1 MGTVARLT
9 SAGMD
14 LARRI
19 GVPDDETMSRCQLL
33 PVSSTQRRPRLVDPE
48 NPRMW
53 ARPGASA
60 ARRRE
65 RSRPWRSRW
74 RTRSAQE
81 PQRLADLPHC
91 WMPNAPDLVADVL
104 PRFGQTRQD
113 YRSRPEVSAS
123 VDKRHR
129 RRDGDSTC
137 STTRE
142 PRRRVGLLSDLR
154 TTCGSSRASSGS
166 SSTVRSPR
174 ARRAGRSQLGS
185 PRSSIGSSAAFHTQV
200 RQARQARCQP
210 RLRMSRQPSSLRT
223 GHPRNGVHLG
233 EQHQARQPTR

>member
-1 MGTVARLT
+1 
-9 SAGMD
+9 
-14 LARRI
+14 
-19 GVPDDETMSRCQLL
+19 MSRCQLL

-53 ARPGASA
+53 ARAGASA
-60 ARRRE
+60 ARPRE

-91 WMPNAPDLVADVL
+91 WMPNAPDLLADVL

-113 YRSRPEVSAS
+113 YRSRPEVGAS

-137 STTRE
+137 NHRAPGRRGPTGSTCA
-142 PRRRVGLLSDLR
+142 

-185 PRSSIGSSAAFHTQV
+185 PRSSIGSRAMTAAFHTQV
-200 RQARQARCQP
+200 RQARQARK
-210 RLRMSRQPSSLRT
+210 T
-223 GHPRNGVHLG
+223 I
-233 EQHQARQPTR
+233 QAENEQPTKQPTDRSSAE